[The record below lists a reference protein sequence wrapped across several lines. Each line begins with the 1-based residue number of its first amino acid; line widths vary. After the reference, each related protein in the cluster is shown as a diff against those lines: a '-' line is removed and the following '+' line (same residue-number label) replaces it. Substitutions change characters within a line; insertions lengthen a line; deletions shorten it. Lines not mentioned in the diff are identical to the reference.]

1 MLQPARNV
9 VGLAP
14 PVPARGSVRA
24 FPPPGP
30 PAVKAE
36 LMEGFTRARFEG
48 DPAVKAEWG
57 SVARWTMAMPRR
69 VREQLPHVEGDFKA
83 IGLVEGY
90 PVYER
95 TSKDGVGAMIGLD
108 TNECLDSS
116 SCLLYVCCV

>member
-1 MLQPARNV
+1 MQPARNV

-36 LMEGFTRARFEG
+36 LMEGFTRACFEG

-69 VREQLPHVEGDFKA
+69 VREQLPHVHGDFKA

-90 PVYER
+90 PVLREDLGR
-95 TSKDGVGAMIGLD
+95 RGGSDDRAGHQRVPRL
-108 TNECLDSS
+108 
-116 SCLLYVCCV
+116 